1 MENWKTVDG
10 RSALTGRS
18 HRTRFRCEVMM
29 HTWIDNAV
37 ETIARPVDELLLVSL
52 GQSSGS
58 RAPEPEGRYPLTD
71 AQELWDYLG
80 DFA

>member
-1 MENWKTVDG
+1 
-10 RSALTGRS
+10 
-18 HRTRFRCEVMM
+18 MM

-37 ETIARPVDELLLVSL
+37 ETIAPPVDELLLVYL

-58 RAPEPEGRYPLTD
+58 RSPEPDGRSPLTD
-71 AQELWDYLG
+71 VHDLWDYLG

>member
-1 MENWKTVDG
+1 
-10 RSALTGRS
+10 
-18 HRTRFRCEVMM
+18 M
-29 HTWIDNAV
+29 HTRIDNAV
-37 ETIARPVDELLLVSL
+37 ETIAPPVDELLLVYL

-71 AQELWDYLG
+71 SQELWDYLG

>member
-1 MENWKTVDG
+1 
-10 RSALTGRS
+10 
-18 HRTRFRCEVMM
+18 M

-37 ETIARPVDELLLVSL
+37 ETIAPPVDELLLVYL

-58 RAPEPEGRYPLTD
+58 RAPESEGRHPLTD
-71 AQELWDYLG
+71 SQELWDYLG